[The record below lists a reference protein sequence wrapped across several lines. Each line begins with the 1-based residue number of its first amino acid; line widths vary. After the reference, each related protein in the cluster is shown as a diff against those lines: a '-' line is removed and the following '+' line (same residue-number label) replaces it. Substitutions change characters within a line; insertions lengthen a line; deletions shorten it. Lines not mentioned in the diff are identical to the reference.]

1 MILQLLANATNVENN
16 FLANETLGTIL
27 IKCTNSIF
35 GKMIYKL
42 LANATNV
49 ENNYL
54 ANETLKNHKNVN
66 IHLRRTVNLKK
77 HIRKQHYLQLNPFH
91 VPLNPPICYNITTKT
106 HTHKVYS
113 GLRLRRN

>member
-35 GKMIYKL
+35 GKTIYKL

-54 ANETLKNHKNVN
+54 ANETLKNHMNVN
-66 IHLRRTVNLKK
+66 IA
-77 HIRKQHYLQLNPFH
+77 
-91 VPLNPPICYNITTKT
+91 NI
-106 HTHKVYS
+106 HQ
-113 GLRLRRN
+113 RQ

>member
-1 MILQLLANATNVENN
+1 MQPMWKIISFAK
-16 FLANETLGTIL
+16 ETLGTIL

-35 GKMIYKL
+35 GKIIYKL

-66 IHLRRTVNLKK
+66 IHLRRTVNLKNK
-77 HIRKQHYLQLNPFH
+77 LEN
-91 VPLNPPICYNITTKT
+91 NITF
-106 HTHKVYS
+106 H
-113 GLRLRRN
+113 